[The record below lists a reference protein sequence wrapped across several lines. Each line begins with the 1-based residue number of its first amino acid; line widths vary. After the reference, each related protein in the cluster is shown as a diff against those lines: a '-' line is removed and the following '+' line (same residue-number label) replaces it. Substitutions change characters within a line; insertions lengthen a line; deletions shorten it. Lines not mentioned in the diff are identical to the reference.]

1 MPNYRLLNYNQG
13 DTVATGLYHP
23 KTTAILFDK
32 IWIPSDFRHSQYGR
46 TLEYDKIPLSVCVI
60 EEIEESIRS
69 FNEVGFI
76 RKALL
81 EGKKIKEIN
90 FKDAEIDGLRIMPY
104 VGQNRPFY
112 TVEEDVLGLEFLF
125 SGSRNVGLKQVVNS
139 FKRIY
144 GIEIVPVYLG
154 HTAFEESL
162 LVHDEEMAQFQL
174 QRYKHNSGINA
185 VFQFDLFPIPNLSE
199 FEKQTTHSAYE
210 VCLSNMPVIV
220 EERLKWKQVLEMRK
234 DAESMKKIHRFR
246 RWVDLELDGK
256 SKNEIIQSLEK
267 AIDDYK
273 YALKKHGVM
282 TAIGGLTT
290 VLSASSTVIEA
301 FSGDFSAQMSA
312 GLAISGG
319 LITYTATQL
328 NDYFE
333 KKREPIA
340 LIYDL
345 EKSSM
350 TIMERLKNK
359 LKQ

>member
-1 MPNYRLLNYNQG
+1 MSTYRLLNYNKG
-13 DTVATGLYHP
+13 DSIATGLYRP

-32 IWIPSDFRHSQYGR
+32 IWIPSDFRHSQYGQ
-46 TLEYDKIPLSVCVI
+46 TLGYNEIPLSVCVV

-69 FNEVGFI
+69 VNQVDLI
-76 RKALL
+76 RKAFF
-81 EGKKIKEIN
+81 EEKKNSEVG

-104 VGQNRPFY
+104 IGQNRPFY

-125 SGSRNVGLKQVVNS
+125 SSSRNIGLKYVVNS

-144 GIEIVPVYLG
+144 DIEIVPIYLG

-162 LVHDEEMAQFQL
+162 LSHDDEMAQFQL
-174 QRYKHNSGINA
+174 QRYKHNLGINA
-185 VFQFDLFPIPNLSE
+185 IFQFDLFPIPNLSE
-199 FEKQTTHSAYE
+199 FENQTTHSVYE

-220 EERLKWKQVLEMRK
+220 EERLKWNQVIEIRK
-234 DAESMKKIHRFR
+234 DAKSIDKIRRFR
-246 RWVDLELDGK
+246 RWVELDGK
-256 SKNEIIQSLEK
+256 SRNEIIESLEK

-273 YALKKHGVM
+273 YALRKHGIM

-290 VLSASSTVIEA
+290 ILSTSSTVVEA
-301 FSGDFSAQMSA
+301 FSGDFPAQVAA

-328 NDYFE
+328 SDYFE

-340 LIYDL
+340 LIYEL
-345 EKSSM
+345 ENSSLSFAEK
-350 TIMERLKNK
+350 IKNRLKR
-359 LKQ
+359 